1 MYTSFL
7 LNGKINATQNKSHR
21 DVVKVKASEQHFKVM
36 FAMQE
41 MEKKMPV
48 HKIARTNAERNGRR
62 REWKK
67 EWKKTRTSTL
77 YVYKYMCV

>member
-36 FAMQE
+36 FAMEE
-41 MEKKMPV
+41 MEKMPV
-48 HKIARTNAERNGRR
+48 HKIARTNAECNGRR
-62 REWKK
+62 RE
-67 EWKKTRTSTL
+67 
-77 YVYKYMCV
+77 